1 MPEEHQEP
9 QSPGARLRA
18 ARQSR
23 GLALAQMA
31 ELIGCTKGWLSQ
43 LETGKQRTVGLSIAF
58 AIERETGIAA
68 REWDPER
75 IAS

>member
-1 MPEEHQEP
+1 
-9 QSPGARLRA
+9 
-18 ARQSR
+18 
-23 GLALAQMA
+23 MA